1 MLRDILAVTTKKR
14 ADTVSYDSSVKR
26 KLQILP
32 VIRRLVSLFSSE
44 KKLINKCIN
53 FIREKQMSNRPT
65 VPIDLLDPVYIS
77 LSISITALFMSDL
90 ILMFTLD
97 CNHFHFKMLI
107 CWTDIRKDC
116 FTGEENI
123 I

>member
-53 FIREKQMSNRPT
+53 FTREKQMSNRPT

-107 CWTDIRKDC
+107 C
-116 FTGEENI
+116 
-123 I
+123 